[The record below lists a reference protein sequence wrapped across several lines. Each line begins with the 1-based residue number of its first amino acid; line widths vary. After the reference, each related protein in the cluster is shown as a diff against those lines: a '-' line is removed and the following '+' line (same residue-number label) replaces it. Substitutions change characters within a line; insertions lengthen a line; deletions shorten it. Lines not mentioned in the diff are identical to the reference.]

1 MTNLN
6 CGLSGCKIEL
16 IDNHTIRKYS
26 SGLNYNSR
34 LSKQIDK
41 QVFFS
46 NKIFKSIHVPK
57 ITNIKKENL
66 FSFEMEYVTGHSFD
80 QFFSFCSIDDIE
92 FVVEALIEYF
102 DDVFVSAKMYSEDE
116 AKSKIISKIESLESN
131 SDYPD
136 YISYLKQYVEN
147 ETLNIPKA
155 FCHGDL
161 TFTNIIFNSKR
172 LYLIDF
178 LDSYLD
184 TPLVDFVKLKQDL
197 VYCWSL
203 NVQEIDSL
211 RIRQIYK
218 KIWTIL
224 YNKYKCIIDT
234 PAFIILDALNA
245 FRIEPYLTN
254 SRQRLILETIVKN
267 SELYE
272 DFNCPYGGTI

>member
-224 YNKYKCIIDT
+224 YNKYKCII
-234 PAFIILDALNA
+234 NW
-245 FRIEPYLTN
+245 
-254 SRQRLILETIVKN
+254 
-267 SELYE
+267 
-272 DFNCPYGGTI
+272 